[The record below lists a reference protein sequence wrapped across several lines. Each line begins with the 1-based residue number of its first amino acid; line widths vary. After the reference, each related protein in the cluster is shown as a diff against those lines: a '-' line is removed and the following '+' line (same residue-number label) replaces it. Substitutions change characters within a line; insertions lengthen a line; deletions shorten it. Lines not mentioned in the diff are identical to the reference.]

1 MKEPPLFYI
10 LSAVHSCDGTQ
21 NVIGIFDSMRALGYR
36 LQRVYSTCGDEYH
49 IDCLHI
55 STAVKENDELIEQ
68 LSNRAKYQR
77 ENAIKD
83 QLFEKYGDKSSE
95 DNEQLAEQLREER
108 LNVAWL
114 FNLSLILFNN
124 CKDADESRLINARY
138 GTN

>member
-1 MKEPPLFYI
+1 MSHPPDSPLFYTLTSI
-10 LSAVHSCDGTQ
+10 NSFDGST

-83 QLFEKYGDKSSE
+83 QLFKEHQDKSSN
-95 DNEQLAEQLREER
+95 DDEQLAEEIREER
-108 LNVAWL
+108 LNVA
-114 FNLSLILFNN
+114 
-124 CKDADESRLINARY
+124 
-138 GTN
+138 